1 MTECQPTDYEVTQ
14 EALEAVQ
21 SGDLANH
28 EKEDAVDLDDI
39 SALEPEPLCPIE
51 ATEAVRNFVMTFAKS
66 GAREREFVHSLS
78 SM

>member
-1 MTECQPTDYEVTQ
+1 MTECQPTDHEVTQ

-28 EKEDAVDLDDI
+28 EKDAVDLDDI

-66 GAREREFVHSLS
+66 GAREQEFLHSLS

>member
-1 MTECQPTDYEVTQ
+1 MTECQPTDHEVTQ

-51 ATEAVRNFVMTFAKS
+51 ATEAVRNFMTFAKS
-66 GAREREFVHSLS
+66 GAREQEFLHSLS